1 MWTLYMDSV
10 VLYCFVYYKT
20 WHYHV
25 KLTHRNSTGEQS
37 KAKAKLIG
45 DASSFDDELSD
56 FVGVSCD

>member
-1 MWTLYMDSV
+1 MDSV